1 MEDEQ
6 IVSKFW
12 ERDEDAVAQTSK
24 KYGSMCRSIA
34 YGILHNSEDTNECV
48 NEALFKAWNTI
59 PPERPLFLSAF
70 LAKIVRNLALDR
82 LRFSSRKKRGADN
95 SAVVFEELQECIPD
109 SGGNISDDF
118 EIREVLNKFIGELSE
133 ENRLLFMRRYWYM
146 RSVKD
151 IARELSVSESKVK
164 TRLFRIRNE
173 LKQYLEK
180 EGITV

>member
-6 IVSKFW
+6 IISMFW
-12 ERDEDAVAQTSK
+12 ERDEDAIAQTSK

-48 NEALFKAWNTI
+48 NEAFFKAWNTI
-59 PPERPLFLSAF
+59 PPERPSVLSAF
-70 LAKIVRNLALDR
+70 IAKIVRNLALDR
-82 LRFSSRKKRGADN
+82 LRFSSRKKRGSDN
-95 SAVVFEELQECIPD
+95 SDVVFDELQECIPD
-109 SGGNISDDF
+109 PNGNISDDF
-118 EIREVLNKFIGELSE
+118 EIKEVLNKYIGQLSE
-133 ENRLLFMRRYWYM
+133 ENRQIFMKRYWYM

-151 IARELSVSESKVK
+151 IAHEMSMSESNVK